1 MAAIWPIFSAMAVH
15 VLKLC
20 VGAENVAQIAEW
32 QAGQMVLG
40 RRLPV
45 CGTRSWPKRRD
56 EILAGGSLYW
66 IVKGLIVVRQRVLE
80 IAEVEDEYGLRCG
93 FWLEPSLAH
102 VMPQRRRAFQGWRYL
117 EPQDAP
123 ADLSTLGGG
132 EDLPEDLRRELSAL
146 GVF

>member
-1 MAAIWPIFSAMAVH
+1 MAAIWRIFSAMAVH

-20 VGAENVAQIAEW
+20 VGAENVAQIAQW
-32 QAGQMVLG
+32 QAEQMALG

-45 CGTRSWPKRRD
+45 CGTRSWPKRGAQ
-56 EILAGGSLYW
+56 ILAGGSLYW

-93 FWLEPSLAH
+93 FWLEPGLVP
-102 VMPQRRRAFQGWRYL
+102 VMPQLRRPFQGWRYL
-117 EPQDAP
+117 EPEDAP
-123 ADLSTLGGG
+123 ADLSGDGGG
-132 EDLPEDLRRELSAL
+132 EDLPEDLRRKLSAL